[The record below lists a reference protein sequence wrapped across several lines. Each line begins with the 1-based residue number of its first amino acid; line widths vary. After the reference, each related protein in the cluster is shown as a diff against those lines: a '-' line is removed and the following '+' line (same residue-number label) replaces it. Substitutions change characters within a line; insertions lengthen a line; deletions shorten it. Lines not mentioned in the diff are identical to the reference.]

1 MTLLLMAA
9 GSGSRYGKLK
19 QFDELGPNG
28 EFLLEFSIYD
38 AIKNGFDHIV
48 IVTKKENQE
57 YLLNYLEQRIPS
69 NIKLDVVVQ
78 EISDIPKKISIKNS
92 RIKPW
97 GTAHAVWSA
106 RKVIKSS
113 FVIINADD
121 YYGSES
127 FKQAGNYLRD
137 KKSNSSYALVTYKL
151 GKTLSDF
158 GSVSRGICKVDNG
171 KLLSIVEHTKISESK
186 NQIIDEESGNTL
198 NKSDDVSMN
207 FWICNTDIFNYIENY
222 FKNFL
227 LNEDNLEKNEIY
239 LPFVAQQMMKEK
251 IIDIDTIKS
260 DSDWF
265 GVTYLEDKE
274 NAVNSLKSYTNNNIY
289 PSPIWS

>member
-1 MTLLLMAA
+1 M
-9 GSGSRYGKLK
+9 
-19 QFDELGPNG
+19 
-28 EFLLEFSIYD
+28 
-38 AIKNGFDHIV
+38 
-48 IVTKKENQE
+48 
-57 YLLNYLEQRIPS
+57 
-69 NIKLDVVVQ
+69 
-78 EISDIPKKISIKNS
+78 
-92 RIKPW
+92 
-97 GTAHAVWSA
+97 
-106 RKVIKSS
+106 
-113 FVIINADD
+113 
-121 YYGSES
+121 
-127 FKQAGNYLRD
+127 
-137 KKSNSSYALVTYKL
+137 TYKL

-274 NAVNSLKSYTNNNIY
+274 NAVNSLKSYTNNNNY